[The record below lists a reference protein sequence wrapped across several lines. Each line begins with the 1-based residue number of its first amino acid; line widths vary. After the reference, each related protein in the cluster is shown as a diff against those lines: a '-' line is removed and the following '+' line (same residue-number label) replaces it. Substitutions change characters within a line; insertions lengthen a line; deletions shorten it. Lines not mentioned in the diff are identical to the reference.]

1 MEGAGKVGD
10 GNGGGV
16 AALLLAME
24 ERLSNKL
31 DANKRAVNE
40 AVKLSKLNSDAL
52 DTLEEKVDA
61 TDEMLK
67 ETLAKVE
74 AQEERALACVENQV
88 KEMVREQLKVAGF
101 DTQLSAGNLSM
112 VNGNTSKGGS
122 YATAP
127 SKTVGQISTLQNL
140 DKDQRCKNNSD
151 NVGGP

>member
-40 AVKLSKLNSDAL
+40 AVKLSKLN
-52 DTLEEKVDA
+52 TLEEKVDA